1 MVPSMNT
8 FFFKVAIYGK
18 LSNQRPCCVAIRNR
32 FAEENRRN
40 TQSLNKW
47 SSGRIIADYG
57 HFFIKKKKKWDPAL
71 FFRSNVIADFHL
83 FFFVEKTVK
92 ISMEKQATTA
102 VFISPFCEGVNC
114 LKFVNATMQVVRE
127 NDAVNHQMIW
137 PQTKCQENGNVYQVE
152 SPVSDIFG
160 W

>member
-57 HFFIKKKKKWDPAL
+57 HFFIKKKKVGP
-71 FFRSNVIADFHL
+71 
-83 FFFVEKTVK
+83 
-92 ISMEKQATTA
+92 
-102 VFISPFCEGVNC
+102 SPF
-114 LKFVNATMQVVRE
+114 L
-127 NDAVNHQMIW
+127 
-137 PQTKCQENGNVYQVE
+137 QVE
-152 SPVSDIFG
+152 RNRRLSPVFFLLKNSKNFNGKTGNHCGVYFTILWGGKLFKICECDDAGGPWKWCGESPDDLTSDKMSRKRKCLSSRISSFRHFE